1 MLGAVMRAGRKLGL
15 PIEGAVNAL
24 EWQTRRP
31 VQYWNDDPARTH
43 AEVIAAFDGAI
54 AALGGSYAV
63 NVADHHLEGV
73 QSQRLHRAAR
83 T

>member
-1 MLGAVMRAGRKLGL
+1 MRLNGKR
-15 PIEGAVNAL
+15 V
-24 EWQTRRP
+24 
-31 VQYWNDDPARTH
+31 ARSSTGTTILRAH